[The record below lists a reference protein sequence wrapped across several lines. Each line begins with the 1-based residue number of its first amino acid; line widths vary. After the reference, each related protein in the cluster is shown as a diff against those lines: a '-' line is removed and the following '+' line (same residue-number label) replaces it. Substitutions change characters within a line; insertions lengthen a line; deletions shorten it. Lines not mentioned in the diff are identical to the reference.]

1 MSNKTESL
9 FLFLA
14 AIFLSSL
21 SQVLLKKSAEKIYAD
36 KKKEYLNR
44 LVVTAYT
51 LFLFSTLLIAF
62 AYKSLPLSIGA
73 ILETTGYI
81 WIAVLGRPFFKERLN
96 KRKCTGLLIIIL
108 GIIIFQF

>member
-1 MSNKTESL
+1 MP
-9 FLFLA
+9 
-14 AIFLSSL
+14 
-21 SQVLLKKSAEKIYAD
+21 D

-81 WIAVLGRPFFKERLN
+81 WIAVLGRLFFKERLN

-108 GIIIFQF
+108 GIIIFAVIFFCLFAGVYYSAVKECKK